1 MTAHLGKTAV
11 HKQTA
16 SLGTLVSYPE
26 VVAAL
31 QTDLARS
38 IALGAYRS
46 AGYTARDFALRRSAR
61 VAMTEALTAT
71 EDALE
76 LRGVRREREAI
87 RAVRRRLEC
96 EVSP

>member
-1 MTAHLGKTAV
+1 MTAHVGKTAFDE
-11 HKQTA
+11 QTA
-16 SLGTLVSYPE
+16 SLGTLVTYRD
-26 VVAAL
+26 VLAAL

-38 IALGAYRS
+38 IGLGAYRS
-46 AGYTARDFALRRSAR
+46 AGYTAKDFAVRRSAR
-61 VAMTEALTAT
+61 IAMTGALTAT